1 MVPGLHPG
9 PRERRVVD
17 QAGVGEPAQHG
28 LGGIIG
34 HAAAPQRLR
43 ELSPGLGLSR
53 EQPQADLPSPGLMIT
68 GTGFRATRLSLNLGF
83 GLNLGLGR

>member
-28 LGGIIG
+28 LGGIVG
-34 HAAAPQRLR
+34 YATALQRLR
-43 ELSPGLGLSR
+43 QLSPGPGLS
-53 EQPQADLPSPGLMIT
+53 G
-68 GTGFRATRLSLNLGF
+68 
-83 GLNLGLGR
+83 

>member
-9 PRERRVVD
+9 PCERRVVD

-28 LGGIIG
+28 LGGIVG

-43 ELSPGLGLSR
+43 QLGPGPGLGR
-53 EQPQADLPSPGLMIT
+53 QQPQADLPSPGLRIT
-68 GTGFRATRLSLNLGF
+68 GTGFRATRLGLGLDF
-83 GLNLGLGR
+83 GLGR

>member
-28 LGGIIG
+28 LGGIVG
-34 HAAAPQRLR
+34 YATALQRLR
-43 ELSPGLGLSR
+43 QLGPGPGLGR
-53 EQPQADLPSPGLMIT
+53 QQPQADLPGPGFRIT
-68 GTGFRATRLSLNLGF
+68 GTGSRATYLDLGF
-83 GLNLGLGR
+83 GLGR

>member
-9 PRERRVVD
+9 PCERRVVD

-28 LGGIIG
+28 LGGIVG

-43 ELSPGLGLSR
+43 QLGPGPGLGR
-53 EQPQADLPSPGLMIT
+53 QQPQADLPSPGLRIT
-68 GTGFRATRLSLNLGF
+68 GTGFRATRL
-83 GLNLGLGR
+83 GLDFGLGR